1 MSTFG
6 RVEKDGPETNKDL
19 VLGFDNK
26 LMRYNES
33 ASQEFR
39 KAENKQKDDQ
49 DIANPQCFHLN

>member
-6 RVEKDGPETNKDL
+6 SVEKDGPETNKDL

-26 LMRYNES
+26 LMRDNES

-39 KAENKQKDDQ
+39 KAENK
-49 DIANPQCFHLN
+49 